1 MNERNDWSCARSQ
14 HSGRPFAV
22 VLICLVL
29 LGQAVPTASK
39 DDFQRSFENLV
50 SDARRTQM
58 KRLIC
63 CSSTSLW
70 QTRRCLRTVQD
81 NFALDRVFALIEGQP
96 LSKSSE
102 G

>member
-1 MNERNDWSCARSQ
+1 
-14 HSGRPFAV
+14 
-22 VLICLVL
+22 
-29 LGQAVPTASK
+29 
-39 DDFQRSFENLV
+39 
-50 SDARRTQM
+50 M

-102 G
+102 GEALPHPTCTYRRISDTLSTGWRRS